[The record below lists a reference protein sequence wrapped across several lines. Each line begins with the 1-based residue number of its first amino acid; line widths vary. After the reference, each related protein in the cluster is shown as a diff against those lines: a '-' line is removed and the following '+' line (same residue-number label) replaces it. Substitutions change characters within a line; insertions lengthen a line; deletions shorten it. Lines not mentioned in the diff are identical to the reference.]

1 MTIRPTPPIN
11 CCQDTLVPL
20 QLISRDAELSAVD
33 NLLAAVP
40 KGTSVLVLEG
50 DVGIGKST
58 VWRAGIER
66 ARARGFRVLSAHPV
80 ASESAPAY
88 SSLAELLADVDSAVL
103 EHLPAPQRLAID
115 RVLSYA
121 DDTGPG
127 ADQRAVAAAVR
138 SVIERLARDNP
149 VLVAIDDIQ
158 WLDPPTAAVL
168 ASVAR
173 RSSGAIGFLATVRAG
188 DGDRTGLLLEPSRP
202 ERLTRAQVNPMTVGG
217 LHAMIS
223 HQLGRSLTRPK
234 MDWVYEVSGG
244 NPFYAIELAR
254 ALNQDTAFTEQLPAT
269 LADSVRT
276 RIGGLPDHT
285 REVLL
290 AAACIA
296 SPTVDLVARAVGE
309 EVERTV
315 AALEEAERHGIV
327 EINGCKV
334 VFGHPLLA
342 RGVYA
347 EASLND
353 RRSMHRRLADIVENA
368 ESRARHRALASD
380 GADEQTIKAL
390 DAAAESAHMRGAP
403 AAAAELLDMARA
415 CGGDSPD
422 RSLRAA
428 ECHFAAGNTT
438 RAREVLEH
446 SIAEMGPGEMR
457 ARALHLLGLVRLWD
471 NSSADAPTLLER
483 AIEEPGVSTDRRVQM
498 LVMLALMEFNAARV
512 DNAVQRAEEAVAQA
526 TTVRRADLLSQARP
540 MRAMMRFLIGEG
552 IDEAE
557 LAGVFDLDEPQDMPL
572 AARPRTLHALL
583 MLWTD
588 RLDEAADQ
596 FTAIAQDSIERG
608 DESERSFLDFHLGQA
623 NIWRGDLR
631 AAERVAEDS
640 VERALQSHGDLPLF
654 VALIVRVMV
663 SAHLGREEQT
673 RRFAAQAFTVGERC
687 QSSRLGVWAV
697 ASLGFLE
704 LSLGNHRAA
713 VDLLSP
719 AVEGWSA
726 MPSSTELITAP
737 FLPDA
742 AEALIGVGRL
752 DDAERLV
759 KALEDNGLRL
769 GRSWMLA
776 AGARCRALLFAA
788 HGDLTGAI
796 TAGER
801 ALTEHR
807 RLSMPLEL
815 ARTQLVVGRLQHRRR
830 RYDAATA
837 TVSSALAAFERMGAE
852 LWARQARAEL
862 DGLTGRQAPGGLAES
877 ERRFA
882 DLAAQ
887 GMTNREIAAALFV
900 SEKTVEAN
908 LSRVYR
914 RLGIR
919 SRGELARVL
928 NS

>member
-1 MTIRPTPPIN
+1 
-11 CCQDTLVPL
+11 VPL

-33 NLLAAVP
+33 NLLSAVP
-40 KGTSVLVLEG
+40 TGTTVLLLEG
-50 DVGIGKST
+50 DIGIGKST

-80 ASESAPAY
+80 SSESAAAY

-103 EHLPAPQRLAID
+103 DHLPTPQRLAID
-115 RVLSYA
+115 RVLSRAGDA
-121 DDTGPG
+121 DPG
-127 ADQRAVAAAVR
+127 TDQRAVAAAVR
-138 SVIERLARDNP
+138 SVIERLAQDSP
-149 VLVAIDDIQ
+149 VLVAVDDLQ
-158 WLDPPTAAVL
+158 WLDPPSAVVL

-173 RSSGAIGFLATVRAG
+173 RCTGAVGFLATVRAG
-188 DGDRTGLLLEPSRP
+188 EGDRTELLLEPSRP
-202 ERLTRAQVNPMTVGG
+202 ERLHRAQVNAMTVGG

-223 HQLGRSLTRPK
+223 HQLGQSLTRPQ
-234 MDWVYEVSGG
+234 MDWVHEVSAG
-244 NPFYAIELAR
+244 NPFYALELAR
-254 ALNQDTAFTEQLPAT
+254 TLNRDTADTGPLPAT
-269 LADSVRT
+269 LADLVRT
-276 RIGGLPDHT
+276 RVAGLPHHT
-285 REVLL
+285 RNVLL
-290 AAACIA
+290 ATACIA

-309 EVERTV
+309 DVEWTL

-327 EINGCKV
+327 EITGYQV
-334 VFGHPLLA
+334 TFGHPLLA

-347 EASLND
+347 EASD
-353 RRSMHRRLADIVENA
+353 DERRWMHRRLADIIANP
-368 ESRARHRALASD
+368 ESRARHRALAGD
-380 GADEQTIKAL
+380 GADEQTVRAL
-390 DAAAESAHMRGAP
+390 DDAAESAHLRGAP

-415 CGGDSPD
+415 RGGDTPERGV
-422 RSLRAA
+422 RSAA
-428 ECHFAAGNTT
+428 CHFESGDTV
-438 RAREVLEH
+438 RARELLEH
-446 SIAEMGPGEMR
+446 SISKMKSGELR

-471 NSSADAPTLLER
+471 NSSAEAGTLLER
-483 AIEEPGVSTDRRVQM
+483 AIAEPGVSPDRQVQM
-498 LVMLALMEFNAARV
+498 LVMLAFIEFNAGRADR
-512 DNAVQRAEEAVAQA
+512 ALQRAEEAVAQA
-526 TTVRRADLLSQARP
+526 TAMRRADLSSQARP
-540 MRAMMRFLIGEG
+540 MRAMVRFLLGEG
-552 IDEAE
+552 LDEAE
-557 LAGVFDLDEPQDMPL
+557 LAGVFDFDEPDDMPL
-572 AARPRTLHALL
+572 AARPRTVHALL

-588 RLDEAADQ
+588 RLDEAAEQ
-596 FTAIAQDSIERG
+596 FTAITQRCVERG
-608 DESERSFLDFHLGQA
+608 DESERPFLDFHLGQV
-623 NIWRGDLR
+623 NVWRADLR

-654 VALIVRVMV
+654 IALIVRVMV
-663 SAHLGREEQT
+663 SAHLGREDQT
-673 RRFAAQAFTVGERC
+673 RRFATQAVTVGERC
-687 QSSRLGVWAV
+687 ASNRLAAWVA

-704 LSLGNHRAA
+704 LSLGDHRAA
-713 VDLLSP
+713 VEVLSP

-726 MPSSTELITAP
+726 NPSSTELVTAP

-759 KALEDNGLRL
+759 EALEGNGIRL
-769 GRSWMLA
+769 DRPWMLA
-776 AGARCRALLFAA
+776 VGARCRALLLAA
-788 HGDLTGAI
+788 RGDLTGAI

-830 RYDAATA
+830 QYDAATA
-837 TVSSALAAFERMGAE
+837 TVSTALAAFERIGAE

-862 DGLTGRQAPGGLAES
+862 DGLTGRQTAAGLAES

-919 SRGELARVL
+919 SRSELARVL

>member
-1 MTIRPTPPIN
+1 
-11 CCQDTLVPL
+11 VPL

-33 NLLAAVP
+33 ALLAAVP
-40 KGTSVLVLEG
+40 TGTCVLVLEG
-50 DVGIGKST
+50 DAGIGKST

-80 ASESAPAY
+80 ASESAAAY
-88 SSLAELLADVDSAVL
+88 SSLAELLADVDTAVL
-103 EHLPAPQRLAID
+103 DHLPAPQRLAID
-115 RVLSYA
+115 RMLSHT
-121 DDTGPG
+121 DDPGPG
-127 ADQRAVAAAVR
+127 TDQRAVAAAFR
-138 SVIERLARDNP
+138 SVIERLARDQP
-149 VLVAIDDIQ
+149 VLVAIDDMHL
-158 WLDPPTAAVL
+158 LDPPSAVVL

-173 RSSGAIGFLATVRAG
+173 RCTGAVGFLVTVRAG
-188 DGDRTGLLLEPSRP
+188 DGDGTDLLLEPSRP
-202 ERLTRAQVNPMTVGG
+202 ERLHRAQVHPMTVGG

-223 HQLGRSLTRPK
+223 HRLGQSLTRPQ
-234 MDWVYEVSGG
+234 MDWVYQVSGG

-254 ALNQDTAFTEQLPAT
+254 ALNRDAADPELLPAT
-269 LADSVRT
+269 LAELVRA
-276 RIGGLPDHT
+276 RIADLPDHT
-285 REVLL
+285 RKVLL
-290 AAACIA
+290 ATACIA
-296 SPTVDLVARAVGE
+296 SPTVDLVARAVGDD
-309 EVERTV
+309 VEATV
-315 AALEEAERHGIV
+315 DALEEAERHGIV
-327 EINGCKV
+327 EISGYAV
-334 VFGHPLLA
+334 TFGHPLLA

-347 EASLND
+347 EAATDD
-353 RRSMHRRLADIVENA
+353 RRSMHRRLADIVENL

-380 GADEQTIKAL
+380 GADEQTVKAL
-390 DAAAESAHMRGAP
+390 DEAAESAHLRGAP
-403 AAAAELLDMARA
+403 AAAAEMLDMARA
-415 CGGDSPD
+415 RGGDTPE
-422 RSLRAA
+422 RTLRAA
-428 ECHFAAGNTT
+428 ECHFEAGAT
-438 RAREVLEH
+438 RRAQELLEQ
-446 SIAEMGPGEMR
+446 SITEMQPGEVR
-457 ARALHLLGLVRLWD
+457 ARALHLLGLVRLWG
-471 NSSADAPTLLER
+471 NSSAEAGTLLEQ
-483 AIEEPGVSTDRRVQM
+483 AIEEPAVSPDRRVQM
-498 LVMLALMEFNAARV
+498 LVMLAFVEFNAGYV
-512 DNAVQRAEEAVAQA
+512 DRALQRAEEAVAQA
-526 TTVRRADLLSQARP
+526 STLRRADLSSQARP
-540 MRAMMRFLIGEG
+540 MRAMLRFLAGDDL
-552 IDEAE
+552 DEAE
-557 LAGVFDLDEPQDMPL
+557 LAGVFDFGEPEDMPL
-572 AARPRTLHALL
+572 AARPRTLYALL

-596 FTAIAQDSIERG
+596 FTAILHRSIERG
-608 DESERSFLDFHLGQA
+608 DESERSFLDFHLGQV
-623 NIWRGDLR
+623 NIWRADLR

-654 VALIVRVMV
+654 IALIVRVMV

-687 QSSRLGVWAV
+687 QSSRLGVWV
-697 ASLGFLE
+697 TASLGLLE

-713 VDLLSP
+713 VEVLGP
-719 AVEGWSA
+719 AVEGWSG
-726 MPSSTELITAP
+726 MPSSTELVTAP

-759 KALEDNGLRL
+759 QALEGHGTRL
-769 GRSWMLA
+769 DRPWMLA
-776 AGARCRALLFAA
+776 VGARCRALLLAA
-788 HGDLTGAI
+788 RGDLTGAI

-807 RLSMPLEL
+807 RLSMPFEL

-830 RYDAATA
+830 QYDAATA

-862 DGLTGRQAPGGLAES
+862 DGLTGRQTPAGLAES

-919 SRGELARVL
+919 SRSELARML